1 MREPSPRPSKAYTSG
16 LLSRIWQTVWPRT
29 LFARLILLM
38 LATLLAVQ
46 SLSVAIYL
54 RDRDELIDS
63 ATDRHTR
70 QRVTAL
76 IRLMDQARPYQYQTI
91 LKATRNDEMSVS
103 ITPAPLVKHPASR
116 GQAAHMEQRLMQRT
130 LRSPELPVHIS
141 LKVVEERCENDSEH
155 PFNPKQRN
163 NAHEYERS
171 SDYGPDRPLRSAY
184 QSFHEQ
190 DNNRNS
196 YRNPE
201 HHKPYA
207 MTWSITVSARL
218 NTGEWLN
225 IRVGHH
231 NNEQVW
237 DWQAAQ
243 GLLLVG
249 ILVIGLMVWLV
260 KSNTRPLRRL
270 AGTAEQI
277 GRGQEPTPLAEEG
290 AEEVRSTIRA
300 FNAMQEKQQRFI
312 KDRVL
317 MLAAISHDLK
327 TPLTK
332 LRLQSEFIT
341 DPELQQQQQRTLVDM
356 EDMLN
361 ATMAFARDDDQ
372 SETSRDVELV
382 SLTLSLCDDH
392 IANGA
397 NLTTHLP
404 DRLVYRCRPTGIR
417 RLFSNVI
424 DNAVKYAP
432 SATIELHCQGN
443 WIEFI
448 VTDTGPGIPEDVMD
462 QVFRPFFRVETSRN
476 RKTGGMG
483 LGLSVVRST
492 ALLHGGDVTLENMT
506 PQGLKVTAR
515 LPYGGG

>member
-1 MREPSPRPSKAYTSG
+1 MSESRPTHQRITG
-16 LLSRIWQTVWPRT
+16 LLHRLWPRT
-29 LFARLILLM
+29 LFARLVLLM
-38 LATLLAVQ
+38 LVTLVAVQ

-54 RDRDELIDS
+54 RDRHDLIDN

-76 IRLMDQARPYQYQTI
+76 IRLMDQSRPRQYRTI
-91 LKATRNDEMSVS
+91 LKAIRNDETSVS
-103 ITPAPLVKHPASR
+103 ITSRPLVEQPALR
-116 GQAAHMEQRLMQRT
+116 GPAGRMEKRLMHHTRRT
-130 LRSPELPVHIS
+130 AQLPVHIS
-141 LKVVEERCENDSEH
+141 LEVVEERCEDDDDHRPPWKKRSYDEHDDDEDHHFRHREHGFFKRQSDNDDDREH
-155 PFNPKQRN
+155 
-163 NAHEYERS
+163 H
-171 SDYGPDRPLRSAY
+171 DYGR
-184 QSFHEQ
+184 
-190 DNNRNS
+190 S
-196 YRNPE
+196 YRSE
-201 HHKPYA
+201 L
-207 MTWSITVSARL
+207 MSWSVTVSARL
-218 NTGEWLN
+218 HTGEWLN

-231 NNEQVW
+231 EAEQVW
-237 DWQAAQ
+237 NWRAAQ

-249 ILVIGLMVWLV
+249 MLVIGLMVWLV

-270 AGTAEQI
+270 ADTAEQI
-277 GRGQEPTPLAEEG
+277 GRGQEPEPLAEQG

-300 FNAMQEKQQRFI
+300 FNVMQEKQQRFI

-332 LRLQSEFIT
+332 LRLQSEFVD
-341 DPELQQQQQRTLVDM
+341 DPELQQQQQRTLTDM

-372 SETSRDVELV
+372 SEPSRDIELT
-382 SLTLSLCDDH
+382 SLVLSLCDDH

-397 NLTTHLP
+397 GLTSTLP
-404 DRLVYRCRPTGIR
+404 ERLVYHCRPTGIR

-432 SATIELHCQGN
+432 SAHIELQAVDG

-448 VTDTGPGIPEDVMD
+448 VTDTGPGIPPELME
-462 QVFRPFFRVETSRN
+462 QVFRPFFRVEASRN

-492 ALLHGGDVTLENMT
+492 ALLHGGDVTLENIT
-506 PQGLKVTAR
+506 PQGLKVTVR
-515 LPYGGG
+515 LPCDDT